1 MAYTTIYI
9 HTHTLAVHSTQ
20 AVLWSSDQFR
30 VLWYR
35 SSFGRGVPVS
45 QSFPG
50 REYYGT
56 TRMRNK
62 PLCTLTPASFICLQ
76 LNKPAAHSELSGK
89 PVYLFNSQGNMIPTT
104 ALCNTASGR
113 LGAKHEMGCRVLSL
127 SIVGELMP
135 YQIFLSPSCFSF
147 LHPGIPGRPLPV
159 PAEVWV
165 TPVHQPCCTRQSQE
179 KGVAHAEPDVFWTG
193 RVSISV
199 CVCVFVSGMCV

>member
-1 MAYTTIYI
+1 MRS
-9 HTHTLAVHSTQ
+9 VQ

-62 PLCTLTPASFICLQ
+62 PLCTLTPTSFICLQ

-89 PVYLFNSQGNMIPTT
+89 PVSLFNSRGNTIPAT

-113 LGAKHEMGCRVLSL
+113 LRAKREVGLVGALSSHCAVRLHRMSPSRSRRFLDGPSL
-127 SIVGELMP
+127 SQL
-135 YQIFLSPSCFSF
+135 
-147 LHPGIPGRPLPV
+147 R
-159 PAEVWV
+159 
-165 TPVHQPCCTRQSQE
+165 
-179 KGVAHAEPDVFWTG
+179 
-193 RVSISV
+193 
-199 CVCVFVSGMCV
+199 SG